1 MGYKTEIAKMSGH
14 DFQLASTDWMV
25 HPRQPEPKPPPS
37 GVAPC
42 AVDSLDLCVW
52 GDFSIRDRSRVH
64 RETLGFTA

>member
-1 MGYKTEIAKMSGH
+1 MGYKKEIAKMSGH

-42 AVDSLDLCVW
+42 AVDSLGFVCV
-52 GDFSIRDRSRVH
+52 GTFQSGIARVCI
-64 RETLGFTA
+64 EKL